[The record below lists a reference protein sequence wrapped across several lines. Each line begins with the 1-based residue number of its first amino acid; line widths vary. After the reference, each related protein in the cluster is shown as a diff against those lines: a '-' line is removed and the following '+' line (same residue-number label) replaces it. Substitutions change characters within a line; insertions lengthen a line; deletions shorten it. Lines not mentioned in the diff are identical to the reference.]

1 MDMIHEGYRYS
12 GPSSWQ
18 DSHVASIGTE
28 EEGKRRKWTIA
39 MKVVKA
45 VIERI
50 LVWKSHWENEQLM
63 HS

>member
-1 MDMIHEGYRYS
+1 MIHEGYRYS
-12 GPSSWQ
+12 GPSFWQ
-18 DSHVASIGTE
+18 DSRVASIGTE
-28 EEGKRRKWTIA
+28 KEGRRRKWTIA